1 MKILVLGAAAGGGY
15 PQWNC
20 SCPNCRRA
28 WNGDPLAT
36 PLTQSSI
43 AISADGVRWA
53 LLNASPDLRQQIA
66 GLPPLQPQATEG
78 RNSPISTVILT
89 NGDVD
94 HITGLLSMRE
104 MQAFTIHCSDRVKL
118 ALDKNAVFN
127 VLNPDLVKRRALPLD
142 RTVDVLDA
150 DDVSMG
156 FTVTS
161 FVVPGKIALWLEDL
175 TKADFGSVEGDT
187 VGLKIT
193 DKSNGRSFFYI
204 PGCAALPA
212 DVAARLENADLLFF
226 DGTTWTDDEMITTGV
241 GTKSASRMGH
251 MWMSGPDG
259 SMAAMMPLRIKRK
272 IFIHINNTNPVLIA
286 NSTERKDAQAKGWE
300 ISYDGMEVV
309 L

>member
-1 MKILVLGAAAGGGY
+1 M
-15 PQWNC
+15 
-20 SCPNCRRA
+20 A
-28 WNGDPLAT
+28 WEGDPRAR

-43 AISADGVRWA
+43 AVSVDGTRWA

-66 GLPPLQPQATEG
+66 RLPALQPQTIGG
-78 RNSPISTVILT
+78 RHSPIATVILT

-127 VLNPDLVKRRALPLD
+127 VLNAQLVTRRSLPLND
-142 RTVDVLDA
+142 TTDVLDA
-150 DDVSMG
+150 DGASLG

-175 TKADFGSVEGDT
+175 TKADFGSIEGDT

-193 DKSNGRSFFYI
+193 ETSTGKSFFYI

-212 DVAARLENADLLFF
+212 EVAARLEGADLVFF
-226 DGTTWTDDEMITTGV
+226 DGTTWTDDEMINTGV
-241 GTKSASRMGH
+241 GAKTASRMGH

-259 SMAAMMPLRIKRK
+259 SMAAFDPLGIKRK

-286 NSTERKDAQAKGWE
+286 DSSQRKDAWARGWE
-300 ISYDGMEVV
+300 ISYDGMEVI

>member
-1 MKILVLGAAAGGGY
+1 M
-15 PQWNC
+15 
-20 SCPNCRRA
+20 A
-28 WNGDPLAT
+28 WKGDPRAK

-43 AISADGVRWA
+43 AVSVDGVRWA

-66 GLPPLQPQATEG
+66 KLPELQPQSKGG
-78 RNSPISTVILT
+78 RHSPISTVILT

-104 MQAFTIHCSDRVKL
+104 MQAFTIHCSDRVKS

-127 VLNPDLVKRRALPLD
+127 VMNADLVSRRPLPLND
-142 RTVDVLDA
+142 STDILDA
-150 DDVSMG
+150 DGKSLG
-156 FTVTS
+156 FSVTS

-175 TKADFGSVEGDT
+175 TKADFGSVDGDT
-187 VGLKIT
+187 VGLEVKEIAT
-193 DKSNGRSFFYI
+193 GKSFYYI
-204 PGCAALPA
+204 PGCASMPSE
-212 DVAARLENADLLFF
+212 VARRLKGADLVFF
-226 DGTTWTDDEMITTGV
+226 DGTTWTDDEMVKTGV

-251 MWMSGPDG
+251 MWLSGPEG
-259 SMAAMMPLRIKRK
+259 SMAAFAPLDIKRK

-286 NSTERKDAQAKGWE
+286 DSPERKEAAAKGWE